1 MKKLILALLSLF
13 LLAGCGTSTQALAV
27 DSINTPQSSEII
39 EVDRIYTDTPFVT
52 LEVDEPYLLRYYI
65 LPTNATDKSVRI
77 DMTYSQDVVTVEY
90 DEEVGG
96 IVANGRA
103 SGSGIVSLITT
114 NGKFVSYSF
123 DVVPKI
129 DPPADQPL
137 VYKVEDLVEY
147 YNSRTPYEPVEYVE
161 KEDYVGYEAY
171 YDFGP
176 ATVATEDALREPVD
190 IVRNYLPSK
199 DIVEKRENYTSADWW
214 TMCIRKGYF
223 AGTYDCEPYYVS
235 VDVSSNMF
243 AAVSL
248 FSWID
253 DGRVILNICIYDG
266 RDGLY
271 IGLQ

>member
-13 LLAGCGTSTQALAV
+13 LLAGCGSTTQALAT
-27 DSINTPQSSEII
+27 DSINGFVGSEII
-39 EVDRIYTDTPFVT
+39 EVDRIYTDTPFVS

-77 DMTYSQDVVTVEY
+77 DTTYSQDVVTVEY

-96 IVANGRA
+96 IVAVGRA

-123 DVVPKI
+123 DVRPKI

-137 VYKVEDLVEY
+137 VYKAEDVVEY

-171 YDFGP
+171 YDLGYSDVDDEEILF
-176 ATVATEDALREPVD
+176 EP
-190 IVRNYLPSK
+190 IRSIRRYFPLK
-199 DIVEKRENYTSADWW
+199 DIVDDDSWILMHLGDGYYSGTQE
-214 TMCIRKGYF
+214 RKS
-223 AGTYDCEPYYVS
+223 YYVS
-235 VDVSSNMF
+235 VEVSSNHF

-248 FSWID
+248 FCYVEDS
-253 DGRVILNICIYDG
+253 RLILNVCIYDG
-266 RDGLY
+266 RHYLY
-271 IGLQ
+271 TGLQ